1 MRLPSLRR
9 RDDAAGRPPAPFIVG
24 ANRSG
29 TTLLRMM
36 LDAHPEL
43 TIPPET
49 HFVPDVIQ
57 ACEDGGTPEEVV
69 EVMTS
74 HREWGDFDLDADEV
88 LERLRALDS
97 LTAGDA
103 LRAFY
108 GLYAQRAGK
117 PRWGEKTPGY
127 ATNMIEIQKALPEAR
142 FIHLIRDGR
151 DVALSAMDRAKMP
164 LTAGQVAKRWQRRI
178 TKARKQSRKVN
189 HYLEA
194 RYEDLVL
201 DTEPTLRRIADFLEL
216 PWDPGMLDYHE
227 RAAERLNEM
236 ARELPATDKRPQL
249 EQDHRLKIH
258 ALTKEPPKKDR
269 VERWREQMSEEDRVA
284 FEQIAGE
291 LLEELGYAVGEPVA
305 QAGARS

>member
-57 ACEDGGTPEEVV
+57 ACDEGGTADQVI

-74 HREWGDFDLDADEV
+74 HREWGDFDLDADVV
-88 LERLRALDS
+88 LERLRSLDP

-108 GLYAQRAGK
+108 GLYAERAGK

-127 ATNMIEIQKALPEAR
+127 ATNMIEIQGALPEAR
-142 FIHLIRDGR
+142 FVHLIRDGR
-151 DVALSAMDRAKMP
+151 DVALSAMDRAKKP
-164 LTAGQVAKRWQRRI
+164 ITAGQVAKRWQRRI

-201 DTEPTLRRIADFLEL
+201 DTEPALRRITDFLEL

-227 RAAERLNEM
+227 RAAERLEEM

-269 VERWREQMSEEDRVA
+269 VERWREQMSEDDRVA
-284 FEQIAGE
+284 FEQVAGD
-291 LLEELGYAVGEPVA
+291 LLDELGYKTGEPVA
-305 QAGARS
+305 AVGGP

>member
-9 RDDAAGRPPAPFIVG
+9 RDDAAGRPPAPFVVG

-49 HFVPDVIQ
+49 HFVPDVIRL
-57 ACEDGGTPEEVV
+57 ARRDGGTRVRMV
-69 EVMTS
+69 RTMTR
-74 HREWGDFDLDADEV
+74 HARWGDFGLGADEV
-88 LERLRALDS
+88 SERLRALDP
-97 LTAGDA
+97 LTPGGA

-108 GLYAQRAGK
+108 GLYAERAGK

-127 ATNMIEIQKALPEAR
+127 ATNMVEIQRALPEAY
-142 FIHLIRDGR
+142 FVHLIRDGR
-151 DVALSAMDRAKMP
+151 DVALSAMDRAKKP

-201 DTEPTLRRIADFLEL
+201 DTEPALRRITDFLEL
-216 PWDPGMLDYHE
+216 EWDQGMLDYHE
-227 RAAERLNEM
+227 RAGERLEEM
-236 ARELPATDKRPQL
+236 ARELPATEKRPQL

-269 VERWREQMSEEDRVA
+269 VERWRDQMSEDDRLA
-284 FEQIAGE
+284 FENVAGD
-291 LLEELGYAVGEPVA
+291 LLDELGYKTGEPVA
-305 QAGARS
+305 AAASS

>member
-1 MRLPSLRR
+1 
-9 RDDAAGRPPAPFIVG
+9 
-24 ANRSG
+24 
-29 TTLLRMM
+29 
-36 LDAHPEL
+36 L

-88 LERLRALDS
+88 LERLRALDP
-97 LTAGDA
+97 LTAGEA

-108 GLYAQRAGK
+108 GLYAERAGK

-151 DVALSAMDRAKMP
+151 DVALSAMDRAKRP

-201 DTEPTLRRIADFLEL
+201 DTEPTLRRITDFLEL
-216 PWDPGMLDYHE
+216 PWDAGMLDYHE

-258 ALTKEPPKKDR
+258 ALTKEPPKRDR

-284 FEQIAGE
+284 FEQIAGK

-305 QAGARS
+305 AAGARS

>member
-1 MRLPSLRR
+1 V
-9 RDDAAGRPPAPFIVG
+9 VG

-57 ACEDGGTPEEVV
+57 ACDDGGTPEEVV

-74 HREWGDFDLDADEV
+74 HREWGDFGLGSDEV
-88 LERLRALDS
+88 LESIRQVDP
-97 LTAGDA
+97 LTAGGA

-108 GLYAQRAGK
+108 GLYAERAGK

-127 ATNMIEIQKALPEAR
+127 ATNMIEIQGALPEAR
-142 FIHLIRDGR
+142 FVHLIRDGR
-151 DVALSAMDRAKMP
+151 DVALSAMDRAKKP
-164 LTAGQVAKRWQRRI
+164 LTAGQVAKRWKRRI

-189 HYLEA
+189 HYIEA

-201 DTEPTLRRIADFLEL
+201 DTEPTLHRITDFLEL
-216 PWDPGMLDYHE
+216 EWDPGMLDYHE
-227 RAAERLNEM
+227 GAAERLEEM
-236 ARELPATDKRPQL
+236 ARELPATENRPQL

-258 ALTKEPPKKDR
+258 ALTKEPPNKDR
-269 VERWREQMSEEDRVA
+269 VERWREQMSEDDRLA
-284 FEQIAGE
+284 FEQVAGE
-291 LLEELGYAVGEPVA
+291 LLDELGYKTGEPVA
-305 QAGARS
+305 AAATS